1 MITRLTATLFTTSL
15 LFSSACAQ
23 EAPIENKTSAV
34 TSEATAA
41 ATDVVAE
48 TKNSVFA
55 SANEADWR
63 DVDPENTLQI
73 ATDYGTFVIE
83 MAPEF
88 APLHVAQIKTL
99 ARQKFY
105 DDITFHR
112 VIDGFMNQTGD
123 PRGDGTGDSSL
134 PDIKAEFTFRRAPD
148 MPVALVGQEMSR
160 VGEVGTGFFKSFPVA
175 TKPASQAILTKDGKV
190 DAWGLHCPG
199 TTSMARGG
207 HDVNSANSQFFLMRA
222 EYTSLNQEYTIW
234 GMTVWGNQGLTKIK
248 VGTKGETE
256 GFVPDRMNTVR
267 VVADLPEA
275 ERIPVQVMKTT
286 SRSFDNYL
294 KTLKRENGTYPKACD
309 IKVPSRLKPQ

>member
-1 MITRLTATLFTTSL
+1 MITRLTATLFATSL

-23 EAPIENKTSAV
+23 ETPVENKASAV
-34 TSEATAA
+34 AAEATAA
-41 ATDVVAE
+41 ATEVAAAA
-48 TKNSVFA
+48 TNTAFA
-55 SANEADWR
+55 NTNAADWR

-73 ATDYGTFVIE
+73 TTDYGTFVIE

-88 APLHVAQIKTL
+88 APLHVEQIKTL

-134 PDIKAEFTFRRAPD
+134 PDLKAEFTFRRPPD

-160 VGEVGTGFFKSFPVA
+160 VGEVGTGFYKSFPVA

-234 GMTVWGNQGLTKIK
+234 GMTVWGNEGLTKIK

-267 VVADLPEA
+267 VAADLPEA

-294 KTLKRENGTYPKACD
+294 KTLKRENGTYPKACE
-309 IKVPSRLKPQ
+309 IKVPTRLKP

>member
-1 MITRLTATLFTTSL
+1 MITRLTASLFATSL
-15 LFSSACAQ
+15 MFSTACAQ
-23 EAPIENKTSAV
+23 ESETENQTSMSETNVATSA
-34 TSEATAA
+34 A
-41 ATDVVAE
+41 DVVEAQNS
-48 TKNSVFA
+48 TKLTGVDD
-55 SANEADWR
+55 ADWR

-73 ATDYGTFVIE
+73 TTDYGTFVVE

-112 VIDGFMNQTGD
+112 VMDGFMNQTGD
-123 PRGDGTGDSSL
+123 PRGDGTGGSSL

-148 MPVALVGQEMSR
+148 MPVVLVGQEMSR
-160 VGEVGTGFFKSFPVA
+160 SGEVGTGFYKSFPVA

-190 DAWGLHCPG
+190 DAWPLHCPG

-207 HDVNSANSQFFLMRA
+207 HDVNSANSQFFLMRS
-222 EYTSLNQEYTIW
+222 EYPSLNQEYSVW
-234 GMTVWGNQGLTKIK
+234 GMTVWGNEDLTKIK

-256 GFVPDRMNTVR
+256 GFVPDHMNTVR
-267 VVADLPEA
+267 VAADLPEA
-275 ERIPVQVMKTT
+275 ERVPVQVLKTS

-294 KTLKRENGTYPKACD
+294 KTLQRENGTYPKACD
-309 IKVPSRLKPQ
+309 ISVPSRLKP

>member
-1 MITRLTATLFTTSL
+1 MITRLTVSLFATSL
-15 LFSSACAQ
+15 LFSTSCAQ
-23 EAPIENKTSAV
+23 ETGTESQATNVDNEAMVVSTDTDAAPSIE
-34 TSEATAA
+34 
-41 ATDVVAE
+41 VVA
-48 TKNSVFA
+48 SV
-55 SANEADWR
+55 SDADWR
-63 DVDPENTLQI
+63 DVDPENTIQI
-73 ATDYGTFVIE
+73 TTDYGTFVVE

-148 MPVALVGQEMSR
+148 MPVVLVGQAMSR
-160 VGEVGTGFFKSFPVA
+160 AGEVGTGFYKSFPVA

-207 HDVNSANSQFFLMRA
+207 HDVNSGNSQFFLMRA
-222 EYTSLNQEYTIW
+222 EYTSLNTQYSIW
-234 GMTVWGNQGLTKIK
+234 GMTVWGNEDLTKIK

-267 VVADLPEA
+267 VAADLPED
-275 ERIPVQVMKTT
+275 ERIPVQVMKTS

-294 KTLKRENGTYPKACD
+294 KTLKLENGTYPKACD
-309 IKVPSRLKPQ
+309 IKVPSRLKP